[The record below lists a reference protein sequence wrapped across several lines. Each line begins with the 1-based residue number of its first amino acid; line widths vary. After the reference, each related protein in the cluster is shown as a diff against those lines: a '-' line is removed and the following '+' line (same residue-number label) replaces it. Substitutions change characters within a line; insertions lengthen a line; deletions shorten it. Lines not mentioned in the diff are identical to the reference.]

1 MTTTQVVK
9 TSVINNS
16 LSEDYP
22 HLDDHTRQTTDTP
35 GFQPLTCTNTHSHQI
50 LLTRRPL
57 WETSDFVN
65 CDWHVQCS
73 VEKLKK
79 LCPNLTR
86 SRTVLDTWRGSATFN
101 CWTQSASYKGYT
113 ASSSVNIIFTEIH
126 WLIDWMNEYTNGLF
140 AMLYCI
146 QQQEIKG
153 TLDRITINYVC
164 ICLSLSLYASLPL
177 PPSLS
182 VCLSPSFVRL
192 CLCLSYSLNT
202 PPKRLKKKVT

>member
-16 LSEDYP
+16 LSEDYS

-35 GFQPLTCTNTHSHQI
+35 GFKPLTCTNTQVTPNI
-50 LLTRRPL
+50 TDKTVTVRDFWLCNLWLTHP
-57 WETSDFVN
+57 
-65 CDWHVQCS
+65 S
-73 VEKLKK
+73 VDKLKM

-164 ICLSLSLYASLPL
+164 ICLSLSLYVSLPL
-177 PPSLS
+177 PPSIS
-182 VCLSPSFVRL
+182 VCLSPSFVSL

-202 PPKRLKKKVT
+202 HPKSLKKKVHL